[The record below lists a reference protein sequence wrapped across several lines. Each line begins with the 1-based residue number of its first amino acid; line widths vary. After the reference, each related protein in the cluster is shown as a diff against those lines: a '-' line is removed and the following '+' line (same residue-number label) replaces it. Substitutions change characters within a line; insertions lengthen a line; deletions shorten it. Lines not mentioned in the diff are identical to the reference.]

1 MLFRFLSFIESLP
14 LGAVTRTKDQIDFFI
29 TSPITKSTS
38 CYLFLPDGSLVNTL
52 IIHPESWA
60 DKHSFRYLKPSSSY
74 RIFCGLS
81 TQQAE
86 DVKFEELGSL
96 ITVPPAQSSFSFP
109 WIGILVVIV
118 GVVCV
123 VLLYLRRTSKEEEED
138 PVEDEVSLLH
148 EKPYHG
154 LSREATAAL
163 RSLES
168 QTWRCEICTFAWA
181 RSP

>member
-1 MLFRFLSFIESLP
+1 M
-14 LGAVTRTKDQIDFFI
+14 
-29 TSPITKSTS
+29 
-38 CYLFLPDGSLVNTL
+38 
-52 IIHPESWA
+52 
-60 DKHSFRYLKPSSSY
+60 
-74 RIFCGLS
+74 
-81 TQQAE
+81 
-86 DVKFEELGSL
+86 
-96 ITVPPAQSSFSFP
+96 
-109 WIGILVVIV
+109 VIV